1 MDMVK
6 EETKAA
12 QVDNRMTA
20 LIRQAV
26 VDYVNSLPPAAKEAT
41 SAYLSEVL
49 NRTVVLA
56 AG

>member
-6 EETKAA
+6 EETKTA